1 MPPTEIVFKPK
12 YAWSMLFAMYLY
24 PAWMGLFVYFLY
36 QFIVTESFNPQGLLA
51 VIFGLMS
58 FSLPFRVFRE
68 MRFAIRITVKRY
80 LLPDL
85 VLEYKDIL
93 EFNVQGIRGVKSG
106 VSLLM
111 MTPES
116 YAELEGI
123 LQKRLSERNIRL
135 RKK

>member
-24 PAWMGLFVYFLY
+24 PAWVGLFAYFLY
-36 QFIVTESFNPQGLLA
+36 QFIVTKSFNPQGLLA

-93 EFNVQGIRGVKSG
+93 EFNVQGIRGGKSG